1 MGDLPGSP
9 SVAPSPLF
17 CAARRGRSSRALMRN
32 RACST
37 VNWVTCCVF
46 ISFCGAG
53 LVICRFVTES
63 RERGD
68 RWSIKGGGERTEGNG
83 DSLETA
89 PREIRER
96 GADLSSWS
104 EVTSGITV
112 RNGGDVLR
120 QWAMN
125 LGPFASLLR
134 R

>member
-17 CAARRGRSSRALMRN
+17 CAARRGRSALMRN

-53 LVICRFVTES
+53 LVTCRFVTES

-68 RWSIKGGGERTEGNG
+68 RWSIKEGGETEGNG

-89 PREIRER
+89 PGKFEN
-96 GADLSSWS
+96 GAPIYHPGRKSRAGLQ
-104 EVTSGITV
+104 

-125 LGPFASLLR
+125 LGPFASLQR